1 MDRWAQPFEKSAAG
15 LVSANYV
22 IDRVQRRDG
31 TGLVWSRW
39 DRIGGEGKGLRR
51 GGEKE
56 LGDRNATFIKLPLLK
71 PFAVFSPLVQQTASS
86 EGRGGALL
94 PSMQG
99 LAMGNRVWVV
109 LASSVLSPSLTFF
122 LL

>member
-1 MDRWAQPFEKSAAG
+1 MDRWAQPFEKSGAG

-39 DRIGGEGKGLRR
+39 DRTGGEGKGLR
-51 GGEKE
+51 GDEKE

-71 PFAVFSPLVQQTASS
+71 PFAV
-86 EGRGGALL
+86 
-94 PSMQG
+94 
-99 LAMGNRVWVV
+99 
-109 LASSVLSPSLTFF
+109 
-122 LL
+122 